1 MCRHESRRGAG
12 VEGARSRCAGIAWAP
27 WEQDARLQAA
37 FRALVFDGSR
47 QPVGFFTRGSSDC
60 RTRHTTVS
68 QFCANPLLLTTPTCL
83 STSRI
88 KCTPSE
94 LSPSPIFF
102 AQVSHPSAFPT
113 SCAPACR
120 IAAWSWGRCCRW
132 RHYLPAAWGNCFG
145 GDTGKQGGGRC
156 YLVFGGSR
164 QPVGFFTRGSFP
176 LASRQR
182 SIRRHCA
189 SWVAAAAL
197 TRVYGGIAT
206 APHELKIARLQ
217 AVRYAVLWRAAPA
230 QLDLNPR

>member
-1 MCRHESRRGAG
+1 M
-12 VEGARSRCAGIAWAP
+12 WAP

-102 AQVSHPSAFPT
+102 AQVSRPSAFPT

-182 SIRRHCA
+182 SVRRHCA

-206 APHELKIARLQ
+206 APHELKLRDSK
-217 AVRYAVLWRAAPA
+217 PSGMPCFGG
-230 QLDLNPR
+230 PRQPSWILTRGNCPLAICSKHNGLRP